1 MLSHGRTARRD
12 TPIGW
17 SIVARGLA
25 ISLGADSAAPRRQR
39 SRSRFRSSLAYRVNA
54 GSAVLTGRFRRYWPA
69 LPLLCIAIA
78 AGDRLAAADS
88 ERGADFWMTAAYE
101 RKASDDL
108 GGAIEALEAA
118 RQAGAD
124 PQRVELE
131 LAYAR
136 LAMGETAAARDAL
149 SAAARGPDAELARR
163 ARAELDALPSRWWVD
178 LYAESFGWHRADGAD
193 STTDLVPTV
202 RARAFRRL
210 SFAPDVNVYLFAQAT
225 RDTASRGAGAGAP
238 TIHSDNSALVGA
250 GFLVRLWRSRVGL
263 FGQAGPAVSL
273 IDDGTDAVDFDAR
286 GGAYLGIESAACGPG
301 PRPRASICSDVY
313 AEAVYTSRFDNDV
326 SALARGRQSLRYLAT
341 GPLGW
346 EIFWELRGSAD
357 RNGDYYDNFVDA
369 GAGPR
374 WRVLGRVPLDL
385 QAGVHAGRY
394 FGRDNVDPA
403 PDKLHY
409 VDLRILATT
418 YLEF

>member
-1 MLSHGRTARRD
+1 MLTC
-12 TPIGW
+12 
-17 SIVARGLA
+17 
-25 ISLGADSAAPRRQR
+25 R
-39 SRSRFRSSLAYRVNA
+39 SRRIWA
-54 GSAVLTGRFRRYWPA
+54 A
-69 LPLLCIAIA
+69 LPLLWIAIGA
-78 AGDRLAAADS
+78 RPAAADPDRDP
-88 ERGADFWMTAAYE
+88 ERGAEFWLAAAYE

-108 GGAIEALEAA
+108 GGAVEALEAA

-124 PQRVELE
+124 PQRVALE

-136 LAMGETAAARDAL
+136 LAMGETAAARDAF
-149 SAAARGPDAELARR
+149 SAATRGPDSELARR
-163 ARAELDALPSRWWVD
+163 ARAELDALPKRWWVD

-210 SFAPDVNVYLFAQAT
+210 AFAPDVNVYLFAQAT
-225 RDTASRGAGAGAP
+225 RDTASRGVGAGAP
-238 TIHSDNSALVGA
+238 TLYSDNRALFGA

-286 GGAYLGIESAACGPG
+286 GGAFLGLESAACGP
-301 PRPRASICSDVY
+301 RETRAGILCSDLY
-313 AEAVYTSRFDNDV
+313 AEATYTSRFDHDV
-326 SALARGRQSLRYLAT
+326 TAFARGRQSVRYLET
-341 GPLGW
+341 GPLAW
-346 EIFWELRGSAD
+346 ELFWELRGSAD

-369 GAGPR
+369 GVGPR
-374 WRVLGRVPLDL
+374 WRVFGAVPLDL

-403 PDKLHY
+403 PDQLHY
-409 VDLRILATT
+409 VDLRILVTT
-418 YLEF
+418 YLVH